1 MFIPESCLA
10 EFVGHT
16 AIVSDKKPWEKTIDS
31 FCLGQLMRIVA
42 VDRTDGNP
50 EYLVTPLG
58 LSEEDSWVY
67 RVPPEW
73 LIVVNST
80 ELELAGRIIAT
91 DSRADILSLSQN
103 PLTIELLDVLH
114 YSHRKK
120 FDDVLYPKAKVA
132 AKPAQKSHYS
142 RSKRT

>member
-1 MFIPESCLA
+1 M
-10 EFVGHT
+10 
-16 AIVSDKKPWEKTIDS
+16 SDKKPWEKTLDS
-31 FCLGQLMRIVA
+31 FCLGHLVRLVA
-42 VDRTDGNP
+42 VDHINENP

-73 LIVVNST
+73 LVVIDST
-80 ELELAGRIIAT
+80 ELELAGCIIAA

-103 PLTIELLDVLH
+103 PLTIELLDILH
-114 YSHRKK
+114 CSHRKK
-120 FDDVLYPKAKVA
+120 FDDVFYPNAKVP

-142 RSKRT
+142 RSRRT

>member
-1 MFIPESCLA
+1 MFTPESCLS
-10 EFVGHT
+10 EFIGSK
-16 AIVSDKKPWEKTIDS
+16 AIVSDKKPWEKTLDS
-31 FCLGQLMRIVA
+31 FCLGRLVRLVA
-42 VDRTDGNP
+42 VDRTDENP

-67 RVPPEW
+67 RVSPEW
-73 LIVVNST
+73 LIVVDSI
-80 ELELAGRIIAT
+80 ELELAGRIIAA
-91 DSRADILSLSQN
+91 DSRADILSLGQD
-103 PLTIELLDVLH
+103 PLAIKLLDILH

-120 FDDVLYPKAKVA
+120 FDPKAKVA